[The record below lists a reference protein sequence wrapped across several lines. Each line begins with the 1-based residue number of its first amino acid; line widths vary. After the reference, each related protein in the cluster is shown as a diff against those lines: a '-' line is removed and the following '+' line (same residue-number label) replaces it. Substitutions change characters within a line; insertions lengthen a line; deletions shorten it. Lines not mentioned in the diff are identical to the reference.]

1 VSDKELDQTL
11 STEPTPDA
19 VALSTSEGV
28 DPDSMPAGTIIGSYV
43 VRRTI
48 ASGGGGTVF
57 AAEHRSRG
65 ERVAIKVL
73 RAEVARSPQGLAR
86 FQREARVVSL
96 VRHPAIVDIRECGQ
110 LPDGRPFFVMELLEG
125 ADLKQLIKSRGR
137 FSVEE
142 TYEVVFAICAALDAA
157 HSAGVIHR
165 DLKASNVHVA
175 VKDGHFQ
182 VKLLDFGIA
191 KLLLPDLETLGL
203 TASGV
208 RLGTASAMAPEQ
220 IRGEPVDQRTDVYAL
235 GVLIYQLLT
244 GRLPF
249 RADTR
254 HEIER
259 MNLEVPPPRPSQLV
273 GVTAT
278 IDAVVLRC
286 MDKRAERRY
295 DSAGAVARAL
305 REAVDGA
312 ATGAEA
318 LARKPAVAVYVDI
331 RPAQELDEAD
341 EDLLDEMAEMLELA
355 EQSLLQGGL
364 AVPLH
369 TGTTLLAAC
378 VLPDD
383 PLAALVTRKAVIDQ
397 AVALAHQLAARV
409 AETARLD
416 VRIRVHADMA
426 VVRGSAASP
435 TPEIAGPIVDV
446 ATWPV
451 GLDWKGV
458 EASGASVADLESDRT
473 VIATT
478 MT

>member
-1 VSDKELDQTL
+1 MSDKELDQTL

-19 VALSTSEGV
+19 VALSTAEV
-28 DPDSMPAGTIIGSYV
+28 DPDSMPPGTIIGSYV
-43 VRRTI
+43 VRRTV

-86 FQREARVVSL
+86 FQREARVVSII
-96 VRHPAIVDIRECGQ
+96 RHPGIVDIRECGQ

-125 ADLKQLIKSRGR
+125 SDLKQLIKSRGR

-142 TYEVVFAICAALDAA
+142 TYEVVFAICAALEAA

-175 VKDGHFQ
+175 VKDGHFE

-191 KLLLPDLETLGL
+191 KLLLPDIETMGL

-273 GVTAT
+273 GVPAA

-295 DSAGAVARAL
+295 DSAGAVVKAL

-312 ATGAEA
+312 AAGAEVV
-318 LARKPAVAVYVDI
+318 ARKPAVAIYVDV
-331 RPAQELDEAD
+331 RPAQQLDEAD
-341 EDLLDEMAEMLELA
+341 EDLLDEMAEMLEVA
-355 EQSLLQGGL
+355 EQSLL
-364 AVPLH
+364 
-369 TGTTLLAAC
+369 
-378 VLPDD
+378 
-383 PLAALVTRKAVIDQ
+383 
-397 AVALAHQLAARV
+397 
-409 AETARLD
+409 
-416 VRIRVHADMA
+416 
-426 VVRGSAASP
+426 
-435 TPEIAGPIVDV
+435 
-446 ATWPV
+446 
-451 GLDWKGV
+451 
-458 EASGASVADLESDRT
+458 
-473 VIATT
+473 
-478 MT
+478 